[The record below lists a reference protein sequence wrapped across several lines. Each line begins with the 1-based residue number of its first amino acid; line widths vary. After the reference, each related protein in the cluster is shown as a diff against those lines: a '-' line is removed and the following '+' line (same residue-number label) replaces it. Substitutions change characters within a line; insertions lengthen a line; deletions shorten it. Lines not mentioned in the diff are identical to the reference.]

1 MKKNVTRL
9 ACLMLAATLALS
21 LPMQSKAA
29 EAKKDTEQTAETT
42 EETQP
47 THYEEVKIATAEDL
61 VSLAKRCRLDSASR
75 RSPPLAASSTAG
87 TTKSPM

>member
-1 MKKNVTRL
+1 MKKNMTRL
-9 ACLMLAATLALS
+9 ACLMLAATLALG

-47 THYEEVKIATAEDL
+47 TH
-61 VSLAKRCRLDSASR
+61 
-75 RSPPLAASSTAG
+75 
-87 TTKSPM
+87 